1 MKEFLFLFLKC
12 GIYEVSFIFVQ
23 RSKENN
29 DAIQVPSNVVVCDIA
44 LKVKPWRS
52 MLPMSM
58 VDLINVNPWDLW
70 IVNAQSILIFT
81 YDLENQV
88 MDFSQSLMIKV
99 FVHTFHDNM
108 RYNVDVFNQNQS
120 VGKHPLGFPIRF
132 SLEKKKCPLG
142 FLILL
147 EPQMWGSIH
156 WVSL

>member
-1 MKEFLFLFLKC
+1 MFA
-12 GIYEVSFIFVQ
+12 Q

-70 IVNAQSILIFT
+70 IVNAQAILIFT

-88 MDFSQSLMIKV
+88 MDFS
-99 FVHTFHDNM
+99 
-108 RYNVDVFNQNQS
+108 
-120 VGKHPLGFPIRF
+120 
-132 SLEKKKCPLG
+132 
-142 FLILL
+142 
-147 EPQMWGSIH
+147 
-156 WVSL
+156 